1 MNSDLFPK
9 ESQAE
14 FKALAEILKIKSQIK
29 TLESFETQEVAEE
42 KFNLTE
48 SGEKEAI
55 LNPVCQKDER
65 LTLKPQSAWLF
76 NVKYKQSWL
85 LLFKLHSYINT
96 ASENRT
102 RVVGVEGRC
111 ADH

>member
-29 TLESFETQEVAEE
+29 TLESFETQEVTEE

-65 LTLKPQSAWLF
+65 LTLKPQAAWLF
-76 NVKYKQSWL
+76 NVSRNNPGSYFSNSISTSTL
-85 LLFKLHSYINT
+85 LARFEL
-96 ASENRT
+96 EW
-102 RVVGVEGRC
+102 VE
-111 ADH
+111 